1 MKNLYKPCVGLFLVL
16 TFISCSKNKEKS
28 NCLLVPVA
36 LILPSFNFQ
45 VIDKNTGT
53 DLFFSPSPA
62 YSLNDIKI
70 VFKTHENK
78 LDSISPPQRTNT
90 GTGSHFVY
98 IIPFSKVSDT
108 CYIKIKGLKTDTV
121 VSTLERIKTECSSN
135 DAVIKVQVNK
145 EAAIV
150 NSNKTIIVIKK

>member
-1 MKNLYKPCVGLFLVL
+1 MKNLYKHCIGLFLL
-16 TFISCSKNKEKS
+16 LAFISCSKKEKS
-28 NCLLVPVA
+28 NCLLVPAA

-45 VIDKNTGT
+45 VVDKNTGT

-70 VFKTHENK
+70 VFKNHENK
-78 LDSISPPQRTNT
+78 LDSISPPLKTNT
-90 GTGSHFVY
+90 ATGSHFMY
-98 IIPFSKVSDT
+98 IIPFSKIADT
-108 CYIKIKGLKTDTV
+108 CYIKIKALKTDTV
-121 VSTLERIKTECSSN
+121 ISTIERVKTECSSN

-145 EAAIV
+145 EAAII

>member
-1 MKNLYKPCVGLFLVL
+1 MKNQYKYWVGLFLL
-16 TFISCSKNKEKS
+16 LILISCSKKEKS

-70 VFKTHENK
+70 VFKNHDNK
-78 LDSISPPQRTNT
+78 LDSISPPLNTNN
-90 GTGSHFVY
+90 GTGSHFMY
-98 IIPFSKVSDT
+98 IIPFSRMADT
-108 CYIKIKGLKTDTV
+108 CYIKIKTLKTDTV
-121 VSTLERIKTECSSN
+121 ISTIERVKTECSSN
-135 DAVIKVQVNK
+135 DAVIKVQLNK
-145 EAAIV
+145 EAAVV
-150 NSNKTIIVIKK
+150 NSNKTILVIKK